1 MRLNRVLPFAALI
14 AALLPSSPLVA
25 QSGSAS
31 VEGVVRAQDDGSALS
46 GATVE
51 VVGASVGVLTDEAG
65 RYRLRG
71 ISSGTISLRFVRLG
85 YTTLT
90 KTVTLGRDEA
100 LVVDAQLGTGP
111 IRMDAMRVLSKRTRI
126 VGDPLGA
133 FEAPGAVHVLVTE
146 DLDSPAFVFDN
157 VHDFLR
163 QVPGV
168 NIQEEDGYGLR
179 PNIGLRGTGAERSSK
194 ITLMEDGVLIAP
206 APYAAPSAYYF
217 PVAGRMEAL
226 EVRKGSSQVRY
237 GPRTI
242 GGALNLVSAGIPDRL
257 TWFVEGSGGSM
268 AVSRATL
275 GREPQE
281 HKSVGW
287 WRRIPWKPVASRS
300 YRVGPAQASMW
311 MISWRSY
318 ASTRIVL
325 GTPIRSWS

>member
-1 MRLNRVLPFAALI
+1 MFRCYLKLALPFAAFSV
-14 AALLPSSPLVA
+14 ALFLASPLFA
-25 QSGSAS
+25 QNGSAS
-31 VEGVVRAQDDGSALS
+31 VEGVVSAQGGGSALS

-65 RYRLRG
+65 RYTLRG
-71 ISSGTISLRFVRLG
+71 ISSGTISLRYMRMG

-90 KTVTLGRDEA
+90 KTVTLGASEA
-100 LVVDAQLGTGP
+100 VVVDAQLGTAPLRMDP
-111 IRMDAMRVLSKRTRI
+111 IRVLLKRTRM

-133 FEAPGAVHVLVTE
+133 SEVPGSVHVLVTE
-146 DLDSPAFVFDN
+146 DLNSPAFVFDN

-168 NIQEEDGYGLR
+168 NIQEEDGFGLR

-242 GGALNLVSAGIPDRL
+242 GGALNLVSATIPDRL
-257 TWFVEGSGGSM
+257 TWFVEGSGGFDGST
-268 AVSRATL
+268 AVSRAML
-275 GREPQE
+275 VHHGGVR
-281 HKSVGW
+281 
-287 WRRIPWKPVASRS
+287 
-300 YRVGPAQASMW
+300 
-311 MISWRSY
+311 
-318 ASTRIVL
+318 
-325 GTPIRSWS
+325 